1 MADLKIIQ
9 FKRSDEDEH
18 HQCEV
23 VRLLEEALEHARN
36 GNYHAMAIVMVSND
50 GEVLD
55 CWHNGGKPYVM
66 VGAMESL
73 KTDYIHACIES
84 RC

>member
-1 MADLKIIQ
+1 MDDLKVIQ

-18 HQCEV
+18 HQGEV
-23 VRLLEEALEHARN
+23 IRLLEESLEHARN
-36 GNYHAMAIVMVSND
+36 GHYHSMAIVLISND

-55 CWHNGGKPYVM
+55 CWHNGGRPYVM

-73 KTDYIHACIES
+73 KFDYINACIE
-84 RC
+84 RR